1 MSDAASSGGDGRVRL
16 LSYSVPCASCRYDL
30 VGLPVEGVCPE
41 CSFSVRSSMV
51 RHGGRRAVPV
61 RRVDRAECVGC
72 GYDLRG
78 LPLDAVCP
86 ECATSI
92 ERSMRGDL
100 LRNAPLAHLRR
111 LSSAGSYMSALVW
124 IVLVSWC
131 FPPLGVI
138 AASCWAVGWWGVLR
152 PDPELRG
159 NAPGERWRIVARL
172 LVPAVLLAVLG
183 ALVAKSAR
191 QWGAVAGVPGG
202 PGQSWADLAVAFAL
216 GVAVAQHESSLLFVR
231 AFARRVP
238 DRTLRARA
246 GWLLWVGPIP
256 AVIWLGREAATRL
269 GIPPSV
275 RLDGVTMPAAFI
287 LFLVW
292 MFGYLG
298 LTARLGAILAEEYV
312 YADGLDQMAK

>member
-1 MSDAASSGGDGRVRL
+1 MRL
-16 LSYSVPCASCRYDL
+16 LSYSVPCASCGYDL

-51 RHGGRRAVPV
+51 RHGGRRAAPV

-92 ERSMRGDL
+92 QRSMRGDL

-131 FPPLGVI
+131 FPPIGVI
-138 AASCWAVGWWGVLR
+138 AAWCWAVGWWGVLR
-152 PDPELRG
+152 PDPELRA
-159 NAPGERWRIVARL
+159 NAPGERWRVVARL
-172 LVPAVLLAVLG
+172 LVPTAMLAGLFAVVARVALPSGVG
-183 ALVAKSAR
+183 A
-191 QWGAVAGVPGG
+191 GAPGG
-202 PGQSWADLAVAFAL
+202 PVVPWSDLAVAFA
-216 GVAVAQHESSLLFVR
+216 VVAAVAQHETSLLFVR

-256 AVIWLGREAATRL
+256 AAIWLGREAAIRL
-269 GIPPSV
+269 GVPPSARV
-275 RLDGVTMPAAFI
+275 EAVVMPAAFI
-287 LFLVW
+287 LFVAW

-298 LTARLGAILAEEYV
+298 LTARLGTILGEEYV
-312 YADGLDQMAK
+312 YASGEREIANGK

>member
-1 MSDAASSGGDGRVRL
+1 MRL
-16 LSYSVPCASCRYDL
+16 LSYSVPCASCGYDL

-51 RHGGRRAVPV
+51 RHGGRRAAPV

-92 ERSMRGDL
+92 QRSMRGDL

-131 FPPLGVI
+131 FPPIGVI
-138 AASCWAVGWWGVLR
+138 AAWCWAVGWWGVLR

-159 NAPGERWRIVARL
+159 NAPGERWRIAACLLTPVALLAGLVAVAAKVVMPSGVGAGAPRL
-172 LVPAVLLAVLG
+172 LV
-183 ALVAKSAR
+183 
-191 QWGAVAGVPGG
+191 VPW
-202 PGQSWADLAVAFAL
+202 SDLAVAVAIVAAL
-216 GVAVAQHESSLLFVR
+216 AQHHTSLMFVR
-231 AFARRVP
+231 RFARRVP

-256 AVIWLGREAATRL
+256 AAIWLGREAATRL
-269 GIPPSV
+269 GVPPSV

-287 LFLVW
+287 LFVVW

-298 LTARLGAILAEEYV
+298 LTARLGTILGEEYV
-312 YADGLDQMAK
+312 YASGEREIANGK